1 VFVTVDAVVIVGVI
15 AEAANY
21 LAQLHARPESAR
33 SSKSICE
40 GKGLCHSFLLH
51 VGLSVLADNL
61 RFRGLNDIILKTD
74 IVLLLMLFLYYN
86 SNALRVPA

>member
-1 VFVTVDAVVIVGVI
+1 VDAVVAAVGGVI

-21 LAQLHARPESAR
+21 LVRLHARPESAR

-40 GKGLCHSFLLH
+40 GKALCHPFLLH

-61 RFRGLNDIILKTD
+61 CFRGLKDII
-74 IVLLLMLFLYYN
+74 
-86 SNALRVPA
+86 